1 MERIWLF
8 VGAIAVFAARD
19 ALAAA
24 SRPRSAYALAA
35 LALPAGFA
43 AGGLGAALSAA
54 EIDDWLGRPAFWAGG
69 LALHAGLALWSL
81 RRAGKAAAG
90 GLVEMLPSPVFAVA
104 LVLIVRLAL
113 ERTNALSG
121 LQAGAAAA
129 AGYLLLVA
137 ALAAG
142 FRKAG
147 FGKTAAAGS
156 GRFRMAALSHLTAFL
171 LVPASAVSTGEGS
184 AQGNA
189 AASGGEAGAVWAAA
203 LGALLVTALSFARHR
218 LRSRNATLSRSR

>member
-1 MERIWLF
+1 MERSWLF
-8 VGAIAVFAARD
+8 VGAVAVFAVRD

-24 SRPRSAYALAA
+24 SRPRAAYAFAA
-35 LALPAGFA
+35 LTLLAGLA

-54 EIDDWLGRPAFWAGG
+54 EIDDWLARPAFWAGG

-81 RRAGKAAAG
+81 RRAGNAAAG

-129 AGYLLLVA
+129 AAYLLLAA
-137 ALAAG
+137 ALAAV
-142 FRKAG
+142 FRKTAG
-147 FGKTAAAGS
+147 ARS
-156 GRFRMAALSHLTAFL
+156 GRFRLAALSHLTAFL
-171 LVPASAVSTGEGS
+171 LVPLSAVSTGAGN
-184 AQGNA
+184 AQTQGNA
-189 AASGGEAGAVWAAA
+189 AAPGGEAGSAWAAA
-203 LGALLVTALSFARHR
+203 LGVASVTALSFAWRR
-218 LRSRNATLSRSR
+218 FRSRKSTLSRSR

>member
-142 FRKAG
+142 FGKAG
-147 FGKTAAAGS
+147 FGKAAAGS

-218 LRSRNATLSRSR
+218 LRSRSATLSRSR